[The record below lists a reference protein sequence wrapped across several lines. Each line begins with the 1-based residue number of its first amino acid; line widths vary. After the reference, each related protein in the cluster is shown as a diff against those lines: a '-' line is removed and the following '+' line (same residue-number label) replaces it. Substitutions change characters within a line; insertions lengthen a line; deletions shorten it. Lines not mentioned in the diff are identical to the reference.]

1 MADQS
6 QGNVAPEA
14 TQGGDAPKYVTE
26 EQLNKAITARFA
38 DFSKKQD
45 SRFSE
50 SFGAFEKKILEA
62 LPKPPEP
69 GTQQTQQPDD
79 KSIEN
84 HPLFKGMAKKL
95 ADLEDRARKA
105 EELTAAERSRAK
117 DLTLKQSVMEALAS
131 ANVKDAVRAKHAA
144 SFLIREGL
152 AKWNDAGDALVFRDA
167 DGDVDFATG
176 FKGWLKSDDAKLYL
190 PSPDAAVA
198 RSGSTQQRIPPGAA
212 NAVPANIDDLDFEAK
227 LAIARAQIEKQ
238 GVDLP

>member
-26 EQLNKAITARFA
+26 EQLNKAITARFTDFAKKSEKSLA
-38 DFSKKQD
+38 DALGGFKK
-45 SRFSE
+45 E
-50 SFGAFEKKILEA
+50 LAEL
-62 LPKPPEP
+62 LPKQPEP

-117 DLTLKQSVMEALAS
+117 DLTLKQNVMEALAS
-131 ANVKDAVRAKHAA
+131 ANVKDAVRARHAA

-190 PSPDAAVA
+190 PSPEPTAPGARAAA
-198 RSGSTQQRIPPGAA
+198 ALRIPPGTQ
-212 NAVPANIDDLDFEAK
+212 PANIDDLSFDDK
-227 LAIARAQIEKQ
+227 LAITAAQIEKQ
-238 GVDLP
+238 GLGLP